1 MTTIE
6 KLQQQIL
13 ELDIEGKQRKKEMDE
28 LFRKSKIESDAR
40 GKEADARG
48 KEADA
53 RLAKLEK
60 FIDKETKDTKKL
72 KEMIFGIGKNQGV
85 VAEEFF
91 QNSIKPTQ
99 KVGGVQYDMMNTN
112 MKRNIKGLEGEYDI
126 VLVNGK
132 ELAIIEVKYNAHQ
145 NDLDKFLNVQY
156 PKFKKLYPEYN
167 DYKHHLGLASFHIY
181 DNVKEEALKNNVMVL
196 QRKGDIVETFLPR

>member
-13 ELDIEGKQRKKEMDE
+13 ENDIKAQERK
-28 LFRKSKIESDAR
+28 L
-40 GKEADARG
+40 EAD
-48 KEADA
+48 E

-60 FIDKETKDTKKL
+60 FIEKETKDTKKL
-72 KEMIFGIGKNQGV
+72 KEMIFGIGKNQGL

-99 KVGGVQYDMMNTN
+99 KVGGIQYDMMVTN
-112 MKRNIKGLEGEYDI
+112 ATRNIKGLEGEYDI

-145 NDLDKFLNVQY
+145 NDLDKLLNVQY
-156 PKFKKLYPEYN
+156 PKFKKLYPEYR
-167 DYKHHLGLASFHIY
+167 DYKHNLGLASFHMY
-181 DNVKEEALKNNVMVL
+181 DNVKEEALKNSVMVL
-196 QRKGDIVETFLPR
+196 QRKGDIIETTLPSL